1 MIRVALDLDISSLF
15 WQWTKLVEVFFM
27 NKANVAMYVECSY
40 IMEQGLI
47 QMRRTKIEQV
57 RQSKRERD
65 WTKKREER
73 ESEQV
78 RQKGKKKVRKG
89 ETE

>member
-1 MIRVALDLDISSLF
+1 MIRVALDLDIISLF
-15 WQWTKLVEVFFM
+15 WQRTKLVEDFFM

>member
-1 MIRVALDLDISSLF
+1 MIRVALDHDISSLF

-57 RQSKRERD
+57 RKSKRERD
-65 WTKKREER
+65 WTKTREKREI
-73 ESEQV
+73 EQV
-78 RQKGKKKVRKG
+78 RQQKR
-89 ETE
+89 

>member
-1 MIRVALDLDISSLF
+1 MIRDALDLDIISLF